1 MYRSIPLHTIT
12 FSLARHF
19 KKQFPLDVYGKRKI
33 IAYGL
38 NYIAYIRDKW
48 HSHFP
53 KKIIII
59 TIQAS
64 ESLIAFE

>member
-1 MYRSIPLHTIT
+1 MYKSVPLYTT
-12 FSLARHF
+12 AFTLARYF
-19 KKQFPLDVYGKRKI
+19 KKQFPLEADGKRKI

-38 NYIAYIRDKW
+38 NYIAHIKDKW

-59 TIQAS
+59 TIQIQN
-64 ESLIAFE
+64 L